1 MELCIMIQM
10 LQNVLIKVF
19 FEELTHLTKS
29 VQQKRTDIICVYRHG
44 GLLYFY
50 RTVINWNRNR
60 YINSVQGRSL

>member
-29 VQQKRTDIICVYRHG
+29 VQQKQTDIICVYRHRND
-44 GLLYFY
+44 LNPFY
-50 RTVINWNRNR
+50 GDHIIMSIIFTTRLERFT
-60 YINSVQGRSL
+60 